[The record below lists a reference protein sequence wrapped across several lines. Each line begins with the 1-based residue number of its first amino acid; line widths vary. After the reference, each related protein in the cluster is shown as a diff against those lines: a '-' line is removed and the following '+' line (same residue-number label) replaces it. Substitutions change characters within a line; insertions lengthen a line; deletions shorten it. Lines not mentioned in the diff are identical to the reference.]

1 MALQQVSEELKTGT
15 ELSHYRIV
23 AKIGEGGMG
32 EVYRAEDTKLDRQV
46 ALKVLPAAAADDD
59 ERVRRF
65 VQEAKAASALNHPNI
80 LTVFEIG
87 SVDGVR
93 YIATEFVNGQT
104 LRDCLNGEPLTLR
117 AALDIFAQAAAAL
130 TAAHEAGIVHRDIKP
145 ENIMVRSDGLV
156 KVLDFGLA
164 KLTDRS
170 PAVASSEDATRA
182 LVNTR
187 PGMVMGT
194 VAYMSPEQARGKE
207 TDART
212 DVWSLGVVMF
222 EMLTRRCPFEGD
234 GPMDIVSSILKDPT
248 PVLRTVAP
256 DLPRQLERIIDKTLR
271 KDRDQRYQHIKDL
284 QIDLDDL
291 REEIRFEEK
300 QGKTVEMTQ
309 PAAAVTTTGSA
320 AASATRNTSTM
331 IFRERR
337 FTLFHVLAIS
347 LFAAVLIGG
356 AWWLRSRGGS
366 TPPSEFKTTEIASWT
381 SAPGELFS
389 NASFSPDGKLIAF
402 SSTRSG
408 SKNIWVTQASSGE
421 PIQVTNDASSN
432 KDPIWS
438 PKGDE
443 IAFSSQK
450 GNGGDGR
457 STLTGVWRVSAL
469 GGTPR
474 SVGPIADGS
483 FELRRWT
490 ESGKIY
496 YQSQGDLYG
505 IDVASGNI
513 QRATALGEGSGKIIW
528 ADIAGDEKTIAYVRQ
543 QANGWQ
549 LFVSDRE
556 DRSPKRIAESTGE
569 LGGMVWTPEKERFD
583 YSSMTDGV
591 FQVYKV
597 DGRGKPVRVTFGE
610 NDSIVVDS
618 SPDGRSMIV
627 SSAKEESGL
636 WRVNLADGQESP
648 VSRSVRA
655 ELWPVA
661 SPDGERVAFQS
672 ARNLSRGS
680 NLFES
685 SILVKS
691 IKSRDDQAL
700 QLSES
705 GFLPAWSPQGTSLAF
720 VKKNADTF
728 ELHVANPNGG
738 GVRRLTQGG
747 IPAIGYSVSPYNHIQ
762 TAVFGWSPDGTRIA
776 FVAERDGASNI
787 WSVSVTDGTEERV
800 TDYNG
805 GQNVNCPIWSADGR
819 RIAFSFQTR
828 PDQPGGVIRRGL
840 RVVDV
845 TDRKVAE
852 VFETTKNFRL
862 IGWTPDEN
870 GLIIAESAK
879 QSGLPPETILQ
890 RVPTAGGALS
900 PVARLKQAYYYNIS
914 LSSDRRQIAFASRE
928 QDKDD
933 IWVVSAAGGEPR
945 RLTRNNDSGVNFSRL
960 TWLRDGSSIL
970 FGKQTRFSLL
980 SMITEPV

>member
-1 MALQQVSEELKTGT
+1 MSEELKPGT
-15 ELSHYRIV
+15 ELSHYRII

-46 ALKVLPAAAADDD
+46 ALKVLPAAAADDN

-87 SVDGVR
+87 SVDSVR
-93 YIATEFVNGQT
+93 YIATEFVDGET
-104 LRDCLNGEPLTLR
+104 LRERLSGEPMTLG

-130 TAAHEAGIVHRDIKP
+130 NAAHEAGIVHRDIKP
-145 ENIMVRSDGLV
+145 ENIMVRGDGLV

-164 KLTDRS
+164 KLTERA
-170 PAVASSEDATRA
+170 PTTASSEDATRA

-194 VAYMSPEQARGKE
+194 VSYMSPEQARGKD

-212 DVWSLGVVMF
+212 DVWSLGIVMF
-222 EMLTRRCPFEGD
+222 EILTRRCPFEGD

-248 PVLRTVAP
+248 PSLRLAEP

-284 QIDLDDL
+284 HIDLDDL
-291 REEIRFEEK
+291 REELKFEEK
-300 QGKTVEMTQ
+300 QGKTVEMTR
-309 PAAAVTTTGSA
+309 PTAAAKTIEASSA
-320 AASATRNTSTM
+320 PATRNTSTI

-337 FTLFHVLAIS
+337 FTLFHVLAIAA
-347 LFAAVLIGG
+347 FGAAVIGG
-356 AWWLRSRGGS
+356 VWWLRSRVAG
-366 TPPSEFKTTEIASWT
+366 TPPIELRTTEIASWT

-408 SKNIWVTQASSGE
+408 SKNIWVTQTTSSE
-421 PIQVTNDASSN
+421 PIQVTNDSSSN

-438 PKGDE
+438 PRGDE

-450 GNGGDGR
+450 GNSGDGR
-457 STLTGVWRVSAL
+457 GTLTGVWRVSAL

-474 SVGPIADGS
+474 SVGAVADGS

-490 ESGKIY
+490 ASGKIY
-496 YQSQGDLYG
+496 YQSQGDLYE
-505 IDVASGNI
+505 IDIASGDTK
-513 QRATALGEGSGKIIW
+513 RTTTFDRSTGKIIW
-528 ADIAGDEKTIAYVRQ
+528 ADIADDEKTIAYVRQ
-543 QANGWQ
+543 QNDVWQ
-549 LFVSDRE
+549 LFVSDVA
-556 DRSPKRIAESTGE
+556 DKSPSKIVEGTGE
-569 LGGMVWTPEKERFD
+569 LGGMVWTPEKDRFE

-591 FQVYKV
+591 FQVYKA
-597 DGRGKPVRVTFGE
+597 DGRAAPVRVTFGE

-618 SPDGRSMIV
+618 SLDGRSMIV
-627 SSAKEESGL
+627 SSAKEESSL
-636 WRVNLADGQESP
+636 WRVNAADGQESP
-648 VSRSVRA
+648 VSRSLRS

-672 ARNLSRGS
+672 AKNLSRGS
-680 NLFES
+680 NLFEG
-685 SILVKS
+685 SIMVKS
-691 IKSRDDQAL
+691 MKSRDDQATP
-700 QLSES
+700 LSES
-705 GFLPAWSPQGTSLAF
+705 GFLPAWSPQGTLVAF
-720 VKKNADTF
+720 IKKNVETF
-728 ELHVANPNGG
+728 ELNVANPNGG

-762 TAVFGWSPDGTRIA
+762 TAIFSWSPDGTQVA
-776 FVAERDGASNI
+776 YVAEREGASNI
-787 WSVSVTDGTEERV
+787 WTVAAADGTEARV
-800 TDYNG
+800 TDFRG
-805 GQNVNCPIWSADGR
+805 GLNVNCPLWSADGK
-819 RIAFSFQTR
+819 RIAFSYQAK
-828 PDQPGGVIRRGL
+828 PDQPGGATRRGL
-840 RVVDV
+840 RIVDL
-845 TDRKVAE
+845 TENKVIDI
-852 VFETTKNFRL
+852 FETDKNFRL

-870 GLIIAESAK
+870 GLIIAESEK
-879 QSGLPPETILQ
+879 QSGLPPETILH
-890 RVPTAGGALS
+890 RVTTPGGALT
-900 PVARLKQAYYYNIS
+900 PIARINRAYFYNIS
-914 LSSDRRQIAFASRE
+914 LSADRRFIAFAARE
-928 QDKDD
+928 QDMDD
-933 IWVVSAAGGEPR
+933 IWVLSSAGGEPR

-980 SMITEPV
+980 SIVTEPV